1 VHNWSVATT
10 DVLDLSGFRLHSG
23 GGRRLELELAL
34 DSLELAGQTYLAQPG
49 HVGAILDIARTSG
62 GGYSL
67 RLRFDVAIA
76 GPCMRCLGAAAPT
89 LRVDARE
96 VDLPGGDE
104 ELDSPYLTGDLLD
117 LRSWAHDG
125 FALAAPEQILCT
137 ADCPGLCPVC
147 AVALRDAGA
156 GHHHDSAPDRRWAK
170 LAELR
175 LE

>member
-1 VHNWSVATT
+1 MLA
-10 DVLDLSGFRLHSG
+10 DLARHI
-23 GGRRLELELAL
+23 A
-34 DSLELAGQTYLAQPG
+34 LAQQLQHPDT
-49 HVGAILDIARTSG
+49 DI
-62 GGYSL
+62 
-67 RLRFDVAIA
+67 
-76 GPCMRCLGAAAPT
+76 
-89 LRVDARE
+89 DAFVERNTEKAME
-96 VDLPGGDE
+96 VWRGDE

>member
-1 VHNWSVATT
+1 VATT
-10 DVLDLSGFRLHSG
+10 DVLDLSSFRLQSG

-34 DSLELAGQTYLAQPG
+34 DSIELAGQTYRAQPARF
-49 HVGAILDIARTSG
+49 GAILDVARTSG
-62 GGYSL
+62 GGYAL
-67 RLRFDVAIA
+67 RLRFEVAIA
-76 GPCMRCLGAAAPT
+76 GPCMRCLAAAAPP

-96 VDLPGGDE
+96 VEVPGGGE

-117 LRSWAHDG
+117 LQSWAHDA
-125 FALAAPEQILCT
+125 FALAAPEQILCS

-147 AVALRDAGA
+147 AVALRDADP

-170 LAELR
+170 LRELR